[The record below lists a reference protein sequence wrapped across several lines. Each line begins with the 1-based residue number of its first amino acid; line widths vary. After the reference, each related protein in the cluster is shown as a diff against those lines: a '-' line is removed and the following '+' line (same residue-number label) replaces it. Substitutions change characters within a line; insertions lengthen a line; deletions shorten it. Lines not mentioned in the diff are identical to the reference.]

1 LALVRYKANG
11 ALDTA
16 FGGDGW
22 ATTRV
27 TTEVGE
33 FAVARAMALQL
44 NGKIVVA
51 GVTYTEEDPVHRDF
65 LLARYNANG
74 TLDTAF
80 GDMGLATADFGGS
93 LADARALIIQPY
105 DGRLVAVGSTSRRV
119 ALARYHA
126 ITCNEKVATRVGT
139 LGNDTIVGTSGN
151 DVIVGF
157 AGNDL
162 ISGLG
167 GNDVL
172 CGGSGNDTLRG
183 GGGNDL
189 LDGDTGTDKCDGGPG
204 SGDRTVAC
212 EQVTNVP

>member
-1 LALVRYKANG
+1 
-11 ALDTA
+11 
-16 FGGDGW
+16 
-22 ATTRV
+22 
-27 TTEVGE
+27 
-33 FAVARAMALQL
+33 MALQL

-51 GVTYTEEDPVHRDF
+51 GVTYTEEPFHKDS

-80 GDMGLATADFGGS
+80 GDMGLATADFGEMGDVRE
-93 LADARALIIQPY
+93 LVVQPY
-105 DGRLVAVGSTSRRV
+105 DGRLVAVGGASRRV

-126 ITCNEKVATRVGT
+126 ITCNEMVATRVGT
-139 LGNDTIVGTSGN
+139 AGNDTIVGTSGN

-189 LDGDTGTDKCDGGPG
+189 LDGDSGTDKCDGGPG

-212 EQVTNVP
+212 EQITNVP